1 MKPAKILVVDDMPII
16 TDLISSLLRTLNS
29 GFSILTAFNGR
40 NACKIAATE
49 FPDLIIMDWEMPE
62 MSGFEALVK
71 LKRNE
76 STKDIP
82 VIISSGFTQAENVQ
96 KALEAGAIDY
106 IRKPIEHTEL
116 IARVQSVLA
125 LSEAMN
131 KIKENNQLLA
141 HEKQRSEALLRGY
154 IPEQLAE
161 EIINEGFSKPKRY
174 RNVTVLFA
182 DLVNFTTK
190 TNSMSP
196 KRMFDELNEIFP
208 AFNTIMKNN
217 QCTKIK
223 TIGDAYM
230 AACGLPNEEPGH
242 ALKLTKAAIDM
253 REYLIRRNMTN
264 EIRWEIRIGMHSGDV
279 YGGLIGKEQYHFDVF
294 GDTINTSARMQQYG
308 EPMEINISAATN
320 ELIKHH
326 YKTNEREELAVKG
339 KGAMKMYFVKV

>member
-1 MKPAKILVVDDMPII
+1 
-16 TDLISSLLRTLNS
+16 
-29 GFSILTAFNGR
+29 
-40 NACKIAATE
+40 
-49 FPDLIIMDWEMPE
+49 
-62 MSGFEALVK
+62 
-71 LKRNE
+71 
-76 STKDIP
+76 
-82 VIISSGFTQAENVQ
+82 
-96 KALEAGAIDY
+96 
-106 IRKPIEHTEL
+106 
-116 IARVQSVLA
+116 
-125 LSEAMN
+125 
-131 KIKENNQLLA
+131 
-141 HEKQRSEALLRGY
+141 
-154 IPEQLAE
+154 
-161 EIINEGFSKPKRY
+161 
-174 RNVTVLFA
+174 
-182 DLVNFTTK
+182 
-190 TNSMSP
+190 MSP

-320 ELIKHH
+320 ELIKHQ
-326 YKTNEREELAVKG
+326 YKTNEREELTVKG
-339 KGAMKMYFVKV
+339 KGAMKMYFVKA